1 MNELNLIDRV
11 VVQLMNDHP
20 DQTSFRRKD
29 IIDAMDRVGL
39 DRSVGFRRFLKPE
52 NKSSHGVYSLS
63 AEVIRL
69 QNYKE
74 SHSIVESVESEEE
87 EEMPVIHTSNIKK
100 NLSSVQT
107 SSDFVDHRPYVP
119 KKDPAFIPW
128 GEYNTIK
135 KIISSGEFF
144 PVFISGMSGN
154 GKTQMI
160 KHICAVMN
168 RPFIRVQINPDTD
181 EMDLLGSLRL
191 EDGST
196 TFSDG
201 PVIAAMKSGA
211 VLLLDEVDRGSPKTS
226 MSLQGVLE
234 GEPVLIKKTGELV
247 HPAPGFQVIA
257 TANTKGRGSLNGR
270 YTAATIVDEAFLE
283 RFAVDIE
290 QEFPKKDTVQK
301 ILNAFLDNQPS
312 FSKLDQDK
320 KNQCRVFAEEL
331 ASWGDIIN
339 TSFKED
345 AIDETLSIRRL
356 VQILKSYTIF
366 FNELKVIRLGISRY
380 DEVSR
385 EAFIDL
391 YRKISK
397 IDFGI
402 LQQKSE
408 AEESED

>member
-29 IIDAMDRVGL
+29 IINAMDRVGL
-39 DRSVGFRRFLKPE
+39 DRNVGFNRFLKSE
-52 NKSSHGVYSLS
+52 NKTSHGVYSLS
-63 AEVIRL
+63 AEVVRL
-69 QNYKE
+69 QEYKE
-74 SHSIVESVESEEE
+74 SHSIIEPEEE
-87 EEMPVIHTSNIKK
+87 EEKLVVHTNNKK
-100 NLSSVQT
+100 NSSPVQK

-135 KIISSGEFF
+135 KIVSSGEFF

-160 KHICAVMN
+160 KHVCAALN
-168 RPFIRVQINPDTD
+168 RQFIRVQINPDTD

-211 VLLLDEVDRGSPKTS
+211 VLLLDEIDRGSSKTS

-234 GEPVLIKKTGELV
+234 GESVLIKKTGELV

-301 ILNAFLDNQPS
+301 ILNAFLDNLPS
-312 FSKLDQDK
+312 FSKL
-320 KNQCRVFAEEL
+320 
-331 ASWGDIIN
+331 
-339 TSFKED
+339 
-345 AIDETLSIRRL
+345 
-356 VQILKSYTIF
+356 
-366 FNELKVIRLGISRY
+366 
-380 DEVSR
+380 
-385 EAFIDL
+385 
-391 YRKISK
+391 
-397 IDFGI
+397 
-402 LQQKSE
+402 
-408 AEESED
+408 

>member
-29 IIDAMDRVGL
+29 IENVMSRVGL
-39 DRSVGFRRFLKPE
+39 DQGVGVRRFLKPG
-52 NKSSHGVYSLS
+52 NRVSHGIYSLS
-63 AEVIRL
+63 AEVVRL
-69 QNYKE
+69 QEYKE
-74 SHSIVESVESEEE
+74 SHPAVSEPET
-87 EEMPVIHTSNIKK
+87 PRVK
-100 NLSSVQT
+100 NVSQQET
-107 SSDFVDHRPYVP
+107 PFSSDFVDHRPYVP
-119 KKDPAFIPW
+119 KKDPSYIPW

-135 KIISSGEFF
+135 KIVSSREFF
-144 PVFISGMSGN
+144 PVFVSGMSGN

-301 ILNAFLDNQPS
+301 ILNAFLDNLPS
-312 FSKLDQDK
+312 FSKLDQEK
-320 KNQCRVFAEEL
+320 KTQCRVFAEEL

-391 YRKISK
+391 YKKISK

-408 AEESED
+408 EIEEDC